1 MPNTQYP
8 GPVPEANLQPP
19 RPASELE
26 RVLDRLSDL
35 RSYAARVHNNVV
47 GINERLSGSMPAQE
61 SCHDKTGQPPGL
73 LGDLQATIDRL
84 EETVADLDHEVTEL
98 GTKV

>member
-1 MPNTQYP
+1 MPNAQYP
-8 GPVPEANLQPP
+8 GPVPEASLQPP

-26 RVLDRLSDL
+26 RVLDRLNDL

-47 GINERLSGSMPAQE
+47 GINERLSGSTPQNAE
-61 SCHDKTGQPPGL
+61 TSHGRDHPPGL
-73 LGDLQATIDRL
+73 LGELQATIDRL